1 MVLDEVGMTKVYYL
15 SDALY
20 DAAHTNQASA
30 SMSEY
35 INSIGFTSCKF
46 VDDIDPAYWEF
57 SEVEYTW
64 FILQWT

>member
-1 MVLDEVGMTKVYYL
+1 MTKVYYL

-20 DAAHTNQASA
+20 DAARTSHDTG
-30 SMSEY
+30 SMSDFIY
-35 INSIGFTSCKF
+35 SLGFTSCKF
-46 VDDIDPAYWEF
+46 VDDMDLAYWEF